1 MRRILLR
8 RSHIILPQTIMLCV
22 LMLCFLANP
31 LMSVLAETGTE
42 FSGTVLTVD
51 PATGKFAVKKD
62 SGGTRFTFVAND
74 KTQFEGGPKSIKDL
88 KQGDHV
94 VVLYQVTGPQYI
106 ALKVSLK
113 K

>member
-1 MRRILLR
+1 MREQSQLVAQILLSR
-8 RSHIILPQTIMLCV
+8 VGLLTILAIGL
-22 LMLCFLANP
+22 LAWP
-31 LMSVLAETGTE
+31 GGSVSADTGTE
-42 FSGTVLTVD
+42 FPGTVVTVD
-51 PATGKFAVKKD
+51 QATGKFAVKKE

-74 KTQFEGGPKSIKDL
+74 KTKFEGGPKSLKEL

-94 VVLYQVTGPQYI
+94 VVLYQATGPQYI